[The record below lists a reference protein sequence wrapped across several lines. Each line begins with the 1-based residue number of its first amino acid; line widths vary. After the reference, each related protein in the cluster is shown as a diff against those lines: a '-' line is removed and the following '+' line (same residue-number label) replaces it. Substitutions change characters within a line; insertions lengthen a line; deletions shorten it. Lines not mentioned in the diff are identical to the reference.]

1 MKQVQQISLR
11 AMEPE
16 DLDLLYRI
24 ENDESM
30 WGMSLTNVPYSRF
43 VLHEFM
49 SDTTGD
55 IYTDKQVRL
64 IVEDDRHQPIGLA
77 DIMKFDPKNQKAEI
91 GIIICKSCR
100 CQGYAKAAVEHLHQ
114 YAHDTQEK
122 LTAMQCLPD
131 SLLGNYARMIGG
143 ESYDISSREIGPLAG
158 SDSEMTER
166 YDTAFARTLG
176 DVLDTV
182 RGTVSAGRAN
192 AFIQAQRQWQMA
204 LDGKVNAVYKAASR
218 EDRKLIAGW
227 RIMLDQVYA
236 ARTEMLDMLYGAAPE
251 VGEEVLMNL
260 YKNAALDAA
269 ER

>member
-55 IYTDKQVRL
+55 IYTDNQVRL

-114 YAHDTQEK
+114 YAHDTLHLHQLYAVVAVENE
-122 LTAMQCLPD
+122 A
-131 SLLGNYARMIGG
+131 SLHLFQGMGYRQT
-143 ESYDISSREIGPLAG
+143 G
-158 SDSEMTER
+158 SLSDWL
-166 YDTAFARTLG
+166 F
-176 DVLDTV
+176 
-182 RGTVSAGRAN
+182 
-192 AFIQAQRQWQMA
+192 
-204 LDGKVNAVYKAASR
+204 DGKTYHDA
-218 EDRKLIAGW
+218 I
-227 RIMLDQVYA
+227 
-236 ARTEMLDMLYGAAPE
+236 
-251 VGEEVLMNL
+251 VLQRL
-260 YKNAALDAA
+260 L
-269 ER
+269 

>member
-100 CQGYAKAAVEHLHQ
+100 CQGYAKA
-114 YAHDTQEK
+114 
-122 LTAMQCLPD
+122 
-131 SLLGNYARMIGG
+131 
-143 ESYDISSREIGPLAG
+143 
-158 SDSEMTER
+158 
-166 YDTAFARTLG
+166 
-176 DVLDTV
+176 TV
-182 RGTVSAGRAN
+182 
-192 AFIQAQRQWQMA
+192 
-204 LDGKVNAVYKAASR
+204 
-218 EDRKLIAGW
+218 
-227 RIMLDQVYA
+227 
-236 ARTEMLDMLYGAAPE
+236 
-251 VGEEVLMNL
+251 
-260 YKNAALDAA
+260 
-269 ER
+269 